1 MLRTTITVSIDG
13 TSSRNSSTAGLIS
26 AALPLRRAASA
37 VIRALASEN
46 CIRSL
51 TASGEKP
58 PKTTL
63 CGAPIRAQASIAT
76 ATSGIIG
83 R

>member
-1 MLRTTITVSIDG
+1 MARTTTIVSSEA
-13 TSSRNSSTAGLIS
+13 TLPIS
-26 AALPLRRAASA
+26 ASTCSLIGAVLPLRRAPSTVISAFASA
-37 VIRALASEN
+37 NS
-46 CIRSL
+46 IRSRTDSAL
-51 TASGEKP
+51 KP

>member
-1 MLRTTITVSIDG
+1 M
-13 TSSRNSSTAGLIS
+13 
-26 AALPLRRAASA
+26 
-37 VIRALASEN
+37 
-46 CIRSL
+46 RSL

-58 PKTTL
+58 PNTTL

-83 R
+83 RKIPTTSPGSMPRSFSTFASRLVWSSSSA

>member
-1 MLRTTITVSIDG
+1 MRSRTD
-13 TSSRNSSTAGLIS
+13 S
-26 AALPLRRAASA
+26 AL
-37 VIRALASEN
+37 
-46 CIRSL
+46 
-51 TASGEKP
+51 KP

-63 CGAPIRAQASIAT
+63 CGAPMRAQASIAT